1 MDYCEC
7 YVDENQLQL
16 CSLHNAGEPEPE
28 IILCPLCG
36 RAQDEAECFLGH
48 LGQLTHYRCR
58 YCGGQFSSEGDDS
71 LSEAASYFDQG
82 GEA

>member
-1 MDYCEC
+1 MVQCPWCGHGNDY
-7 YVDENQLQL
+7 
-16 CSLHNAGEPEPE
+16 
-28 IILCPLCG
+28 
-36 RAQDEAECFLGH
+36 DEALLGV
-48 LGQLTHYRCR
+48 LGMLTHFRCR